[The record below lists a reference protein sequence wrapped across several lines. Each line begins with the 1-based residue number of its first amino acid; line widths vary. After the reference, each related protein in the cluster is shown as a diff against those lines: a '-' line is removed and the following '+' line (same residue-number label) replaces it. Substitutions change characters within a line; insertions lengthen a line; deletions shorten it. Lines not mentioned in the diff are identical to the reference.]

1 MIHLCNNF
9 LFILFFKIIR
19 TQSHQDDNFVEH
31 QKISAAWAV
40 DEDISRLLKSLPNWT
55 NEWSPVSVTGEQ
67 TPLTMGGVNLNESE
81 QEIRRRTQRE
91 SEILIG
97 NLGTQK
103 QIKQEELINDM
114 EHVSS

>member
-1 MIHLCNNF
+1 M
-9 LFILFFKIIR
+9 
-19 TQSHQDDNFVEH
+19 
-31 QKISAAWAV
+31 
-40 DEDISRLLKSLPNWT
+40 
-55 NEWSPVSVTGEQ
+55 
-67 TPLTMGGVNLNESE
+67 NLNESE

-114 EHVSS
+114 EHVSIIQSILYFCHF